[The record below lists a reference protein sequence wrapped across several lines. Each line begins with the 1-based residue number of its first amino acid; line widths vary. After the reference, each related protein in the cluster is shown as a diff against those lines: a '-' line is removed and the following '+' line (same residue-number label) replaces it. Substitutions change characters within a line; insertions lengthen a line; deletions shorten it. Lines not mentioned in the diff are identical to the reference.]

1 MAMMAMMATMAM
13 RNDDDE
19 ASREGDD
26 ERTKTHTFFQSD
38 ACSPTLNQIR
48 KDPICWVFV
57 PSGGNTG

>member
-26 ERTKTHTFFQSD
+26 ERTKTHFFPIRRVFTHPQSNQEGSYLLGI
-38 ACSPTLNQIR
+38 CS
-48 KDPICWVFV
+48 
-57 PSGGNTG
+57 

>member
-1 MAMMAMMATMAM
+1 MAMMATMTM

-26 ERTKTHTFFQSD
+26 ERAKTHTFFQSD
-38 ACSPTLNQIR
+38 ACSSTLNQIR